1 MHIVAWAL
9 GGHPARP
16 PSPTH
21 HSPPATIRFL
31 SMLVLVVLLWLA
43 PAWAEP
49 DTGPGTAS
57 GGLTDVAG
65 IKLGHY
71 TLDQRPTGC
80 TVVLVEDGAVAGV
93 DVRGSAPGTRE
104 TDLLRPTGLVEQVH
118 AIVLAGGS
126 AFGLAAASGVV
137 QYLEERGIGFVTPAA
152 KVPIVPAAILYDLG
166 VGDAGI
172 RPTAECGYRAAQA
185 ATDGPVAEGNVG
197 AGAGATVGKLAGAG
211 RAMKSGLGTASVSLA
226 SGLTVAA
233 LVAVNA
239 VGDII
244 DPHTNRVVAG
254 LRSEDGT
261 ALADSRRLLRAASP
275 TQARRAENTTLGVVA
290 TNARLTKVGA
300 TKLAQM
306 AHAGFARAINPVH
319 TPYDGD
325 TIFALATGTHQSVDT
340 SQATLLQVG
349 ALAAEVVA
357 EAIVRA
363 GRAAVGIP
371 GYPAARDLAPVDSPP
386 E

>member
-1 MHIVAWAL
+1 MTRKIRLTHMKSVIVLA
-9 GGHPARP
+9 
-16 PSPTH
+16 
-21 HSPPATIRFL
+21 
-31 SMLVLVVLLWLA
+31 VLMWLA
-43 PAWAEP
+43 PAWAAP
-49 DTGPGTAS
+49 DSAP

-80 TVVLVEDGAVAGV
+80 TVVLVEDGAVAGG

-104 TDLLRPTGLVEQVH
+104 TDLLRPTGLVDRVH
-118 AIVLAGGS
+118 AVVLAGGS

-137 QYLEERGIGFVTPAA
+137 HYLEERGIGFVTPAA

-166 VGDAGI
+166 VGDASV

-185 ATDGPVAEGNVG
+185 ATSGPVVEGNVG

-226 SGLTVAA
+226 DGLTVAA

-239 VGDII
+239 LGDII

-254 LRSEDGT
+254 LRTEDGT
-261 ALADSRRLLRAASP
+261 ALADSRRLLRLAGP
-275 TQARRAENTTLGVVA
+275 TQTRSAENTTIGIVA
-290 TNARLTKVGA
+290 TNARLTKVEA
-300 TKLAQM
+300 TTLAQM

-325 TIFALATGTHQSVDT
+325 TIFALATGTHQPADT
-340 SQATLLQVG
+340 PQASLLQIG
-349 ALAAEVVA
+349 ALAAEVMA

-371 GYPAARDLAPVDSPP
+371 GYPAARDLAPADSPS

>member
-1 MHIVAWAL
+1 MRMKSVI
-9 GGHPARP
+9 
-16 PSPTH
+16 
-21 HSPPATIRFL
+21 
-31 SMLVLVVLLWLA
+31 VLVVLMWLA
-43 PAWAEP
+43 PAWAAP
-49 DTGPGTAS
+49 DTGPGAAS

-71 TLDQRPTGC
+71 TLDRRPTGC

-104 TDLLRPTGLVEQVH
+104 TDLLRPTGLVDQVH
-118 AIVLAGGS
+118 AVVLAGGS

-137 QYLEERGIGFVTPAA
+137 QYLEERGIGFVTPTA

-166 VGDAGI
+166 VGDASI
-172 RPTAECGYRAAQA
+172 RPTAECGYRAARA
-185 ATDGPVAEGNVG
+185 ATGGPVAEGNVG

-244 DPHTNRVVAG
+244 DPRTNRVVAG

-261 ALADSRRLLRAASP
+261 ALADSRRLLRAAGP
-275 TQARRAENTTLGVVA
+275 TQTRSAENTTLGVVA
-290 TNARLTKVGA
+290 TNARLTKAEA
-300 TKLAQM
+300 TTLAQM
-306 AHAGFARAINPVH
+306 AHDGFARAINPVH

-325 TIFALATGTHQSVDT
+325 TIFALATGTHQPAGAPQTV
-340 SQATLLQVG
+340 LLQIG
-349 ALAAEVVA
+349 ALAAEVMA

-371 GYPAARDLAPVDSPP
+371 GYPAARDLAPSDSPP

>member
-9 GGHPARP
+9 GGHPAHP

-21 HSPPATIRFL
+21 HSPLATIHFL
-31 SMLVLVVLLWLA
+31 SVLVLVVLMWLA

-49 DTGPGTAS
+49 DTGPGPAS

-71 TLDQRPTGC
+71 TLSQRPTGC

-104 TDLLRPTGLVEQVH
+104 TDLLRPPGLVDQVH
-118 AIVLAGGS
+118 AVVLAGGS

-137 QYLEERGIGFVTPAA
+137 QYLEERGIGFVTPTA

-166 VGDAGI
+166 VGDASI
-172 RPTAECGYRAAQA
+172 RPTAECGYRAARA
-185 ATDGPVAEGNVG
+185 ATDGPVVEGNVG

-261 ALADSRRLLRAASP
+261 ALADSRRLLRATGP

-306 AHAGFARAINPVH
+306 AHDGFARAINPVH

-340 SQATLLQVG
+340 SQAALLQIG
-349 ALAAEVVA
+349 ALAAEVMA

-371 GYPAARDLAPVDSPP
+371 GYPAARDLAPADSPP